1 MSTKPEQ
8 HKQTVLIHFTAD
20 GLTAFG
26 QVWYRG
32 QELEIGPGHPRWPEA
47 ADWIT
52 LTPEQRVPGRTT
64 TPALSRHRG
73 GDPPV
78 AGRQV
83 IARTAR

>member
-20 GLTAFG
+20 RLTAFG

-52 LTPEQRVPGRTT
+52 LTPEQQVQRFGEQKFAPGPWPGPRPYHDPGFEPAPGR
-64 TPALSRHRG
+64 
-73 GDPPV
+73 
-78 AGRQV
+78 
-83 IARTAR
+83 